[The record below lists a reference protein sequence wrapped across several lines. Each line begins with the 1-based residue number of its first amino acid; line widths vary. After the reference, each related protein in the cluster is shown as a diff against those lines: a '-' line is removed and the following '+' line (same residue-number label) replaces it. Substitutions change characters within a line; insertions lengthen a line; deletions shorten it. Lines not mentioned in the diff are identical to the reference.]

1 MRELLG
7 EYNNIGSENVYPFIG
22 ADNAL
27 RAIFYNLVEPGDI
40 VEFITPTFS
49 MIPILAS
56 LRGLNAIS
64 INSFECGDWWCID
77 FEELIGNASKAD
89 MIVLVDPNNPTGAP
103 ILKGDRKLLLALVEN
118 TKGFIVIDE
127 TYYEFSNY
135 TLAPMVEEYPNLII
149 VRSLSKAFCL
159 AGFRLGYI
167 IAHRDVVNIL
177 SKPYTVF
184 DIPTPSLAAGIAA
197 LENRDYVD
205 KIVSKII
212 ELREWMYT
220 ELKKLGFKV
229 YRSLT
234 NFLLVKDMRD
244 LRGYMLRHG
253 ILIKSFA
260 DNLYRIG
267 IGDEEVCKM
276 VIKILGELK

>member
-7 EYNNIGSENVYPFIG
+7 EYNNVSSENVYPFIG

-56 LRGLNAIS
+56 LRGLNVIS

-77 FEELIGNASKAD
+77 FEELIRNASKAD

-118 TKGFIVIDE
+118 IKGFIVIDE

-167 IAHRDVVNIL
+167 IAHRDVVKML

-205 KIVSKII
+205 KVVSKII
-212 ELREWMYT
+212 ELREWMYA

-244 LRGYMLRHG
+244 LRGHMLRHG
-253 ILIKSFA
+253 ILIKSVA